1 MADSDRTDDSDT
13 QTVEVFEPGMGGYQR
28 SATAKKQAGVP
39 MPPPAKPPAP
49 ASEAL
54 EKLRRSQAKP
64 PVKIPPPAQPRP
76 TEPPQAAVPVPAKPA
91 PQPKPGQK
99 QQVQPNKK
107 KRSMPAD
114 AEGQGQML
122 AESVVNGFV
131 GALKAQAE
139 RRGGHLLPED
149 IEALSASFE
158 KQTEKLASNIAK
170 TMSVYADSHARTQWD
185 PERVN
190 AFDRILVKQF
200 SRLLADD
207 AEAVKNPEVISRRML
222 SGLFSAVRMM
232 CGPERIE
239 QLEQD
244 AHLIM
249 QKVRDELEGDFEWE
263 VVYANPDTQRIMR
276 DLLVEIAP
284 HFIDMERR
292 LDWLLSVINGH
303 LTPVG
308 SGAIGADWR
317 LSGHGLLLVVEALF
331 AEMKATLDEDLGR
344 LRITKAYGAEAL
356 ETILT
361 VMEGIQH
368 HRDIIAGR

>member
-1 MADSDRTDDSDT
+1 MANSDQTHNSGA
-13 QTVEVFEPGMGGYQR
+13 QTVEVFEPGKGGYQR
-28 SATAKKQAGVP
+28 STRTNKRVDAP
-39 MPPPAKPPAP
+39 SPPARPQVP
-49 ASEAL
+49 ASSEP
-54 EKLRRSQAKP
+54 KP
-64 PVKIPPPAQPRP
+64 KPERQSSPPIVTEQVAPPSPQPRP
-76 TEPPQAAVPVPAKPA
+76 EPA
-91 PQPKPGQK
+91 PKPEPKTKAP
-99 QQVQPNKK
+99 PRKK
-107 KRSMPAD
+107 KTTPAD
-114 AEGQGQML
+114 AEGQGQIL

-158 KQTEKLASNIAK
+158 KQTAKLASSISR
-170 TMSVYADSHARTQWD
+170 TMSMYAESHSRTQWD

-207 AEAVKNPEVISRRML
+207 AEAVKNPDVISRRML

-232 CGPERIE
+232 CGPERIGE
-239 QLEQD
+239 LEQD

-249 QKVRDELEGDFEWE
+249 QKVRDELQDDFEWE
-263 VVYANPDTQRIMR
+263 VVYGNPDTQRIMR

-284 HFIDMERR
+284 HFVDMERR

-308 SGAIGADWR
+308 SGAIGANWR

-331 AEMKATLDEDLGR
+331 AEMKTTLDEDLGR
-344 LRITKAYGAEAL
+344 LRITKAYGAEML
-356 ETILT
+356 DTILA
-361 VMEGIQH
+361 VMDGIQH